1 MLFPCFCRTPISTN
15 VSSDTE
21 KRWASTPTDIKEVYG
36 EEYFKEFMTVI
47 NGQMKRARE
56 NVEEVVD
63 LMVHAVTSSTPKIRY
78 VPYWVTNVR
87 STILM
92 YLPSVLRDK
101 LFRSYSV
108 QCSPKCMHKD

>member
-1 MLFPCFCRTPISTN
+1 MLFSFCRTPISAN
-15 VSSDTE
+15 VSSDTAR
-21 KRWASTPTDIKEVYG
+21 RWANTPTDIKEVYG
-36 EEYFKEFMTVI
+36 EEYFKEFQSLI
-47 NGQMKRARE
+47 HSQMKRARN

-101 LFRSYSV
+101 LFRLYSV
-108 QCSPKCMHKD
+108 RVEPKCMHKE